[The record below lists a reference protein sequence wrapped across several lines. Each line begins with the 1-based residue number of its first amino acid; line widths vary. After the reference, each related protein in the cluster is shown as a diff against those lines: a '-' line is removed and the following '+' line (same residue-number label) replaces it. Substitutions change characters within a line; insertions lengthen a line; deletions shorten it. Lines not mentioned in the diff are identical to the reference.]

1 MFNVTEL
8 TVLRQGLETVH
19 IKGSEA
25 RLMVSLQDKVE
36 KHINKLQQGPP
47 QQTSK
52 EEPKPTR
59 GRKSSK

>member
-25 RLMVSLQDKVE
+25 RLMVALQDKVE

-47 QQTSK
+47 LPTLK

-59 GRKSSK
+59 GRKPSK

>member
-36 KHINKLQQGPP
+36 KHIIKLQQGPT

-52 EEPKPTR
+52 EEK
-59 GRKSSK
+59 KIY